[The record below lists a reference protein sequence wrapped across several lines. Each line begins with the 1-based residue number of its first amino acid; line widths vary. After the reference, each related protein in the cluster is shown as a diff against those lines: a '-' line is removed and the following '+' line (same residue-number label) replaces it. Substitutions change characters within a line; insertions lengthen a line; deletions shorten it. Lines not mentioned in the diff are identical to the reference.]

1 MNEAHSR
8 NRLRLISVLMSR
20 ERKWCGG
27 FLRRS
32 LARLSRH
39 AARWRCCRHGASATR
54 IWCLRARSADC
65 KHGLVRKL
73 RFGVFPKLGLAFRG
87 GTDEDGPETSARRTG
102 TTTGSVENKNDR
114 AKGRPESTSVLLSL
128 FLVYFH
134 LRGDHFREGGGLL

>member
-27 FLRRS
+27 FLRWS

-39 AARWRCCRHGASATR
+39 AARWRYCRHGASATR
-54 IWCLRARSADC
+54 IWCLRACSAVC
-65 KHGLVRKL
+65 RHGLVRKL
-73 RFGVFPKLGLAFRG
+73 RFGAFLKPGLAFRG

-102 TTTGSVENKNDR
+102 TTTGSVQKQKRPGQR
-114 AKGRPESTSVLLSL
+114 ATGKHIRPPP
-128 FLVYFH
+128 LVFGVFSSPRRP
-134 LRGDHFREGGGLL
+134 L